1 MIIKNQKQSQSV
13 KESQLQRNK
22 KTSINIV
29 KEIKMKITAQQVNEL
44 RKSTGAGMMDCKKA
58 LVETE
63 GDMEKAIDVLRKKG
77 QKVAA
82 KRADRDATEGVVL
95 SKVSSDKT
103 YAAVVMVNC
112 ETDFVAKNSDFI
124 GFTQSI
130 LDVAVSNKAKTAD
143 DLKAMDLNGRK
154 VEELI
159 LDQTGVIGEKIQLG
173 RFEMIEAD
181 SVYSYIHPGNR
192 IATIAGFNKSG
203 DNLAGA
209 GKDVVMQIA
218 AMDPVS
224 LSKDDVSEDVIKR
237 EIEIGMD
244 QARQEGKPEAM
255 LEKIATGKLN
265 KFYKENTLLN
275 QSFIKDSKISVSQY
289 LSNVEGGLTITGFK
303 RLALA

>member
-1 MIIKNQKQSQSV
+1 
-13 KESQLQRNK
+13 
-22 KTSINIV
+22 
-29 KEIKMKITAQQVNEL
+29 MKITAQQVNEL

-95 SKVSSDKT
+95 SKVSADKT

-130 LDVAVSNKAKTAD
+130 LDVAISNKAKTAD
-143 DLKAMDLNGRK
+143 DLNNMDLNGRK

-173 RFEMIEAD
+173 HFEIIEAE

-192 IATIAGFNKSG
+192 IATIAGFKKSG
-203 DNLAGA
+203 DNLADA
-209 GKDVVMQIA
+209 GKDIVMQIA

-244 QARQEGKPEAM
+244 QARQEGKPEEM

-275 QSFIKDSKISVSQY
+275 QSFIKDNKMSVSQY
-289 LSNVEGGLTITGFK
+289 LSNVEGDLTITGFK